1 MQNEAKGIILE
12 LTHDFSKSE
21 VAGSTEIKAALQ
33 KVTTRLNAQH
43 EIDLGLVDRLANY
56 ITYTVFTN
64 KMRLTQTQNLLLSQ
78 LISIGR
84 TSGLESTSHGH
95 CGDASQFD

>member
-12 LTHDFSKSE
+12 LTRNFRESE
-21 VAGSTEIKAALQ
+21 VAGSTEIKVALQ
-33 KVTTRLNAQH
+33 KVYDRLNAHQTT
-43 EIDLGLVDRLANY
+43 DVVLVDRLANY

-64 KMRLTQTQNLLLSQ
+64 KIRLTQTQNLLLSQ
-78 LISIGR
+78 LMSIGR
-84 TSGLESTSHGH
+84 TCGIDGGFHGH